1 MKKYNIKTF
10 KKLKS
15 NVVGV
20 GVPDDP
26 LKKKKHTNKPLSNE
40 ISKCYYTFLKI
51 EKDNKTGRRGRR
63 PLQVIKSNFG
73 ITLIALIITII
84 VLLILA
90 GVTLNMVMG
99 ENGIFGKANNAK
111 NKTEVAQYEEE
122 LRMCVLEMQTEEA
135 SNGRTFNMDT
145 IKNNLDTYTQKLED
159 ETIEWKEKDIE
170 EPTGIYKGYNF
181 YIDKNYGA
189 HIKDKATGIQISMNI
204 LSEIPETGYTNQDV
218 NLRITITNNEKGINK
233 IIKPDGNTESLN
245 GAKTYEEEKTATE
258 NTKYTYVVTD
268 TEGKE
273 ETKEVEIKIIDKNAP
288 QDFSIEAQVTEE
300 GMQITATPEDTEE
313 TETNSSSG
321 INKVEYILTNEKNET
336 TTYETNLIKELPS
349 GTYSVYAKAY
359 DKAGNEKQSTNTV
372 TGLKVSAIYKNI
384 TAKMVA
390 EHPKLYYGLTVTN
403 YESQNGQNDW
413 KIFYS
418 DWNENPDDAHI
429 FLITGDCVDLSVDG
443 RLNENTKMT
452 MISKYIADWKQK
464 DIPDEMQLVPDETLE
479 LFKATEYKLK
489 SKNQNS
495 ICVSTLL
502 NSENWQGYL
511 DTNNEKAK
519 EAIGGPT
526 IEMWSLSWN
535 SKYPSDKIYYKADKE
550 GYGYFIGENEDPI
563 KNYSVNNS
571 QKKGYNDVLYNVS
584 LVNSNTKNRIYWISS
599 PSADEDVRLYYNI
612 VGNIASNRNTVN
624 AVGIRPVVSLNK
636 DVTVDAKDS
645 E

>member
-1 MKKYNIKTF
+1 MNKIVKNVGAVHTLYSLNNEKEKNKIKEGDICINVSNCGVQLINEKEHNQNKYKIKIF
-10 KKLKS
+10 NKIKS
-15 NVVGV
+15 DIVGV

-26 LKKKKHTNKPLSNE
+26 LRKNKPMSNVPTSN
-40 ISKCYYTFLKI
+40 IQHQT
-51 EKDNKTGRRGRR
+51 
-63 PLQVIKSNFG
+63 SNFKFPTSNTA

-99 ENGIFGKANNAK
+99 ENGLFGKANNAK

-122 LRMCVLEMQTEEA
+122 LRMCVLEIQTDEA

-359 DKAGNEKQSTNTV
+359 DKAGNEKKSTNTV
-372 TGLKVSAIYKNI
+372 TGLKVSAVYKNI
-384 TAKMVA
+384 TAQMVA
-390 EHPKLYYGLTVTN
+390 EHPELYYGLTVTN
-403 YESQNGQNDW
+403 YESQNGQKDW

-418 DWNENPDDAHI
+418 DWKENSDDAHI
-429 FLITGDCVDLSVDG
+429 FLITGDYADLSQPD
-443 RLNENTKMT
+443 RLDANTGL
-452 MISKYIADWKQK
+452 ILPNNNKYTVYWSNSLPAFSE
-464 DIPDEMQLVPDETLE
+464 DIED
-479 LFKATEYKLK
+479 KKRK
-489 SKNQNS
+489 R
-495 ICVSTLL
+495 ST
-502 NSENWQGYL
+502 SAASS
-511 DTNNEKAK
+511 T
-519 EAIGGPT
+519 
-526 IEMWSLSWN
+526 
-535 SKYPSDKIYYKADKE
+535 
-550 GYGYFIGENEDPI
+550 
-563 KNYSVNNS
+563 
-571 QKKGYNDVLYNVS
+571 
-584 LVNSNTKNRIYWISS
+584 SS
-599 PSADEDVRLYYNI
+599 PIL
-612 VGNIASNRNTVN
+612 
-624 AVGIRPVVSLNK
+624 P
-636 DVTVDAKDS
+636 
-645 E
+645 

>member
-1 MKKYNIKTF
+1 MKKCKYI
-10 KKLKS
+10 
-15 NVVGV
+15 
-20 GVPDDP
+20 
-26 LKKKKHTNKPLSNE
+26 NKPMSN
-40 ISKCYYTFLKI
+40 IPT
-51 EKDNKTGRRGRR
+51 
-63 PLQVIKSNFG
+63 SNSA

-99 ENGIFGKANNAK
+99 ENGLFGKANNAK

-135 SNGRTFNMDT
+135 SSGRTFNMNT

-159 ETIEWKEKDIE
+159 ETIEWKEKEIE

-181 YIDKNYGA
+181 YIDKKYGA
-189 HIKDKATGIQISMNI
+189 HIKDKATGIQISMKI

-218 NLRITITNNEKGINK
+218 SLKITITNNEKGINK

-300 GMQITATPEDTEE
+300 GIQITANPEDAEE
-313 TETNSSSG
+313 TETNASSG

-349 GTYSVYAKAY
+349 GTYSVYAKAN

-372 TGLKVSAIYKNI
+372 TGLKVSAVYKNI
-384 TAKMVA
+384 TAQMVA
-390 EHPKLYYGLTVTN
+390 EHPELYYGLTVTN

-418 DWNENPDDAHI
+418 DWEENPDDAHI
-429 FLITGDCVDLSVDG
+429 FLITGDYV
-443 RLNENTKMT
+443 EN
-452 MISKYIADWKQK
+452 SKIKS
-464 DIPDEMQLVPDETLE
+464 DIYGITLE
-479 LFKATEYKLK
+479 NNYGVKWTQYKMQNITEETKKLFIMNECVLKDSYEGSQAVSVLLNTENWSNFKDNSKAKDAIGSPTLEMWTKSWNNLYEKDNEKLFCKKIENKIGCYIGTTQNTSTQRIESSIMESKKGFNNSLYYPYKYSSSSFEFGRHGYLVATIPN
-489 SKNQNS
+489 SKNAVYCISYDGGINS
-495 ICVSTLL
+495 VTTGS
-502 NSENWQGYL
+502 
-511 DTNNEKAK
+511 
-519 EAIGGPT
+519 
-526 IEMWSLSWN
+526 
-535 SKYPSDKIYYKADKE
+535 
-550 GYGYFIGENEDPI
+550 GYG
-563 KNYSVNNS
+563 
-571 QKKGYNDVLYNVS
+571 L
-584 LVNSNTKNRIYWISS
+584 
-599 PSADEDVRLYYNI
+599 
-612 VGNIASNRNTVN
+612 
-624 AVGIRPVVSLNK
+624 RPVVSLNK

>member
-1 MKKYNIKTF
+1 MKNSNKNNIEIFDKH
-10 KKLKS
+10 KS

-26 LKKKKHTNKPLSNE
+26 QIEQKYINKITSN
-40 ISKCYYTFLKI
+40 IPT
-51 EKDNKTGRRGRR
+51 
-63 PLQVIKSNFG
+63 SNSA

-99 ENGIFGKANNAK
+99 ENGLFGKANNAK

-122 LRMCVLEMQTEEA
+122 LRMCVLEIQTDEA

-372 TGLKVSAIYKNI
+372 TDLKVSASIKRTNI
-384 TAKMVA
+384 SATDIKSNP
-390 EHPKLYYGLTVTN
+390 EGYYGQTVDYTS
-403 YESQNGQNDW
+403 ENGQNDW
-413 KIFYS
+413 KIFHS
-418 DWNENPDDAHI
+418 DGTNI
-429 FLITGDCVDLSVDG
+429 YLITGDLVKVTDESGNIDTSKI
-443 RLNENTKMT
+443 NANTKMQKADT
-452 MISKYIADWKQK
+452 TSDYCVNWNEKASPSFQTLSSDIISKFKIDTSVF
-464 DIPDEMQLVPDETLE
+464 DINGRKGNPNVQ
-479 LFKATEYKLK
+479 
-489 SKNQNS
+489 
-495 ICVSTLL
+495 CVSTLL
-502 NSENWQGYL
+502 NSDNWTSYIDSRMGENQY
-511 DTNNEKAK
+511 
-519 EAIGGPT
+519 AIGGPT
-526 IEMWSLSWN
+526 IELWTDSWN
-535 SKYPSDKIYYKADKE
+535 SIKDKKLYCNNSNANGYYIGTTVFSKTESVELKSNINNTEKIY
-550 GYGYFIGENEDPI
+550 F
-563 KNYSVNNS
+563 
-571 QKKGYNDVLYNVS
+571 
-584 LVNSNTKNRIYWISS
+584 VNSEKGIYWMAS
-599 PSADEDVRLYYNI
+599 PSAHYQNNLMRVKSSGEIDYNRFS
-612 VGNIASNRNTVN
+612 VEECA
-624 AVGIRPVVSLNK
+624 IRPVVCLTSNISLK
-636 DVTVDAKDS
+636 
-645 E
+645 

>member
-1 MKKYNIKTF
+1 MKNSNKNNIEIFDKH
-10 KKLKS
+10 KS

-26 LKKKKHTNKPLSNE
+26 QIEQKYINKITSN
-40 ISKCYYTFLKI
+40 IPT
-51 EKDNKTGRRGRR
+51 
-63 PLQVIKSNFG
+63 SNSA

-99 ENGIFGKANNAK
+99 ENGLFGKANNAK

-122 LRMCVLEMQTEEA
+122 LRMCVLEIQTDEA

-372 TGLKVSAIYKNI
+372 TDLKVSASIKRTNI
-384 TAKMVA
+384 SATDIKSNP
-390 EHPKLYYGLTVTN
+390 EGYYGQTVDYTS
-403 YESQNGQNDW
+403 ENGQNDW
-413 KIFYS
+413 KIFHS
-418 DWNENPDDAHI
+418 DGTNI
-429 FLITGDCVDLSVDG
+429 YLITGDLVKVTDESGNIDTSKI
-443 RLNENTKMT
+443 NANTKMQKADT
-452 MISKYIADWKQK
+452 TSDYCVNWNEKASPSFQTLSSDIISKFKIDTSVF
-464 DIPDEMQLVPDETLE
+464 DINGRKGNPNVQ
-479 LFKATEYKLK
+479 
-489 SKNQNS
+489 
-495 ICVSTLL
+495 CVSTLL
-502 NSENWQGYL
+502 NSNNWTSYIDSRMGENQY
-511 DTNNEKAK
+511 
-519 EAIGGPT
+519 AIGGPT
-526 IEMWSLSWN
+526 IELWIDSWN
-535 SKYPSDKIYYKADKE
+535 SIYKDKTLYCNNSNANGYYIGTTLFPKTESVELKSNINNAEKIY
-550 GYGYFIGENEDPI
+550 F
-563 KNYSVNNS
+563 VNS
-571 QKKGYNDVLYNVS
+571 QKG
-584 LVNSNTKNRIYWISS
+584 IYWMAS
-599 PSADEDVRLYYNI
+599 PSAHYQNNLMRVKSSGKIDYYRCS
-612 VGNIASNRNTVN
+612 AEEC
-624 AVGIRPVVSLNK
+624 AIRPVVCLTSNISLK
-636 DVTVDAKDS
+636 
-645 E
+645 